1 MRFRDSRGRA
11 GTAAALAAA
20 ALLHTACGFDPAS
33 IPVPGAT
40 VAGPTYE
47 IHVEFANALNLP
59 AQAKVI
65 ANGAKVGS
73 LKSVRVV
80 DPSAAGPGR
89 IDAVLE
95 ISDSVR
101 LPAATTAQLR
111 QNTLLGDVFIG
122 LSTPSGNVS
131 DTIAPGGT
139 IPLAQTKPALQVED
153 LLAGLSTFIGGGAPQ
168 RIQDIIDQANAVLPA
183 QPTETARIVNQLG
196 VNVEDLAANLAT
208 VDRFLDAFQTDMQA
222 VLNNPNELAALLSE
236 QGARD
241 IPADVQSLV
250 YTLGIVGSLGKIARS
265 VEWAAPLLAATDGA
279 AKAFVPLLFAQN
291 PLDLDAPSN
300 LNRLVA
306 LLRDKIIPFAERGM
320 KVNITAVTVG
330 ETGTV
335 SRDEQIDAVVRA
347 LRMIGVV
354 R

>member
-1 MRFRDSRGRA
+1 MRFTGRA
-11 GTAAALAAA
+11 GRVLVVAFAAALPA
-20 ALLHTACGFDPAS
+20 ACGFNPAS
-33 IPVPGAT
+33 VPVPGAT
-40 VAGPTYE
+40 VSGPTYD
-47 IHVEFANALNLP
+47 IHVEFTNALNLP
-59 AQAKVI
+59 AQAKVV

-80 DPSAAGPGR
+80 DPSSSGAGR

-95 ISDSVR
+95 ISESVR
-101 LPAATTAQLR
+101 LPVTTTAQLR

-122 LSTPSGNVS
+122 LTTPAGDFGSTIP
-131 DTIAPGGT
+131 PGGV

-153 LLAGLSTFIGGGAPQ
+153 LLAGLSTFVGGGAPQ
-168 RIQDIIDQANAVLPA
+168 RIQEIINQANGVLPA
-183 QPTETARIVNQLG
+183 QPSETARIVNQLG
-196 VNVEDLAANLAT
+196 ADVEDLAANLEI
-208 VDRFLDAFQTDMQA
+208 VDRFLAAFQTDMQA
-222 VLNNPNELAALLSE
+222 VLANPSELATLLSE

-250 YTLGIVGSLGKIARS
+250 YTLGIVGSLGKIGRS
-265 VEWAAPLLAATDGA
+265 IEWASPLLWATDGA
-279 AKAFVPLLFAQN
+279 AKAFVPLLFAAN

-320 KVNITAVTVG
+320 KFNVTAVTVG
-330 ETGTV
+330 AATPV
-335 SRDEQIDAVVRA
+335 SREEQVDAIVRA